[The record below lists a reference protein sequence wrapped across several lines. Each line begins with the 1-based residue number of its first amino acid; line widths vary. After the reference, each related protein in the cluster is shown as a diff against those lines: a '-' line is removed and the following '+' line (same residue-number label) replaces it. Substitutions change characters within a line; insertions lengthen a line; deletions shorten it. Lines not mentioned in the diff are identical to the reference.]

1 MGLLT
6 AEQRNALFDSLER
19 DAFHLEL
26 RDAYYVDSE
35 DESYRRW
42 KLGKPQDPRELE
54 RPWLRRMRRLI
65 KSGKT
70 IRRVRVVTEPL
81 SEYIRFEYDCT
92 PENLAAGEDIRWLP
106 RQLVPEDVTF
116 PLEGRDW
123 WLFDD
128 SLIAA
133 GHFDEQGRSLGSEIS
148 RDPGLVRQCVSV
160 RDRLWQVAVPHGD
173 YRPS

>member
-1 MGLLT
+1 MGLWT
-6 AEQRNALFDSLER
+6 AEQRNALFDTLER

-42 KLGKPQDPRELE
+42 KLGEAQDPREQE
-54 RPWLRRMRRLI
+54 RPWLRRMKRVI

-70 IRRVRVVTEPL
+70 VRRVRVVTEPV

-106 RQLVPEDVTF
+106 RHLVPEDITL

-128 SLIAA
+128 HLVAA
-133 GHFDEQGRSLGSEIS
+133 GYFDEHGRSMGSEIS
-148 RDPGLVRQCVSV
+148 SDPALVRLCVSV
-160 RDRLWQVAVPHGD
+160 RDRLWEIAVPHSE
-173 YRPS
+173 YRPG